1 MYTTHVQPP
10 STPTFLPRIDKGKP
24 KLEILLLNNLK
35 TKMVKKET
43 FILGIILT
51 QEFHNTTLNFL
62 KPSNLKFETKLS
74 SGLKSSLDRKL
85 INANFQKLP
94 I

>member
-35 TKMVKKET
+35 LKMVKKET
-43 FILGIILT
+43 FILGIVLK
-51 QEFHNTTLNFL
+51 QDYHRSTLNFQ
-62 KPSNLKFETKLS
+62 KPSNLKFRAELS
-74 SGLKSSLDRKL
+74 FGLRSTFE
-85 INANFQKLP
+85 N
-94 I
+94 